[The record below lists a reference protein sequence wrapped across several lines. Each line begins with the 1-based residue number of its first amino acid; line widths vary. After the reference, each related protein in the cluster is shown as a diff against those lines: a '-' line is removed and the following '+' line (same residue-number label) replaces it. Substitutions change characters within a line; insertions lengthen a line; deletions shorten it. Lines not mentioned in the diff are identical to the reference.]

1 MKSTGRDGSHKSMNI
16 LHLSP
21 YFPSLRA
28 NHAGGVSMGKE
39 IETLQQDHEVWVL
52 SFLSQ
57 PFDRELYEDHKNDP
71 HWQAVSI
78 SKWTRAWHILTEPWM
93 PYYFAARTSL
103 RLALR
108 LISMVRKYQID
119 AIHAEYAAMGQY
131 LWIKKLFPRLKF
143 TLVEHD
149 MTAQSY
155 ERKVAHSRG
164 LKKAFMQWQLA
175 KVLCKEEKYIRKAD
189 HVLVF
194 NEKDRKLIEKYY
206 GRADVQVINPFF
218 DELGELSSFRAAE
231 NQENGRTPE
240 QNGLKNHK
248 DGMIC
253 FLGQMARP
261 ENHQAAMRLI
271 RLFGEVEEKLQTDK
285 SRDMTAR
292 PELFIVG
299 NRPSEE
305 LKSKESESVHITGF
319 VDDVDSYLRQA
330 QLAVFPLEQ
339 GAGIKVKVLRA
350 MAVGTAVITGDI
362 GAEGIDENYEVLIHA
377 ESDEEYVSAI
387 RKYLSGENDTAKIG
401 AQCRQFVLEHFG
413 WEKSEKVL
421 YKLYHSI

>member
-1 MKSTGRDGSHKSMNI
+1 MNI
-16 LHLSP
+16 LHISP
-21 YFPSLRA
+21 YFPSLKA

-39 IETLQQDHEVWVL
+39 IETLQQQGHTVYVL
-52 SFLSQ
+52 SFISQ
-57 PFDRELYEDHKNDP
+57 DFDRDLYADHLGDE
-71 HWQAVSI
+71 HFQAVGI
-78 SKWTRAWHILTEPWM
+78 NKLTRAWHIAAEAWM

-103 RLALR
+103 RFALR
-108 LISMVRKYQID
+108 LISMVRKYRID

-131 LWIKKLFPRLKF
+131 LWIKKLFPHLQF

-155 ERKVAHSRG
+155 ERKVNHAHG
-164 LKKAFMQWQLA
+164 LKKPFMQWQLT
-175 KVLCKEEKYIRKAD
+175 KVLRKEGKYIREAD
-189 HVLVF
+189 HVLAF

-206 GRADVQVINPFF
+206 GRAVVQVINPFF
-218 DELGELSSFRAAE
+218 GELGELSNSIASE
-231 NQENGRTPE
+231 NQETGRTAG
-240 QNGLKNHK
+240 QNSLTNHK

-271 RLFGEVEEKLQTDK
+271 RLFKEVEEELQKDK
-285 SRDMTAR
+285 CRDMITR

-330 QLAVFPLEQ
+330 QFAVFPLEQ

-350 MAVGTAVITGDI
+350 MAAGTAVITGDI

-387 RKYLSGENDTAKIG
+387 RKCLTGENDTAQIG
-401 AQCRQFVLEHFG
+401 AKCRQFVLEHFG
-413 WEKSEKVL
+413 WAKSEKVL
-421 YKLYHSI
+421 YRLYHSI